1 MSNNLQDDDDS
12 MPALV
17 SAGEDG
23 PAQEED
29 SKGEE
34 PQGPANNDKVQA
46 TFMWYQFNQDI
57 VDPATILSSEKVHR
71 SILDL
76 KSVPLCVNACVCL
89 CVCTVR
95 ISVQPNLCFLLNGYS

>member
-17 SAGEDG
+17 SAGEDA
-23 PAQEED
+23 PAEEE

-34 PQGPANNDKVQA
+34 QQGAANDGRVQA

-71 SILDL
+71 SIVDP
-76 KSVPLCVNACVCL
+76 KSIPLCVNAGVCL
-89 CVCTVR
+89 CVR
-95 ISVQPNLCFLLNGYS
+95 INSVSF